1 MAKKWF
7 PYNNTEYVEECLKAY
22 LDLLDLLDL
31 LNKAITE
38 KEKEKLKQKE
48 EIQRASKV
56 DTSN

>member
-22 LDLLDLLDL
+22 LDLLDLLD
-31 LNKAITE
+31 KAIAE
-38 KEKEKLKQKE
+38 KEKEELKQKE
-48 EIQRASKV
+48 EIQRSSKV

>member
-7 PYNNTEYVEECLKAY
+7 PYNNFEYVEECLKAY
-22 LDLLDLLDL
+22 LDLLDL

-38 KEKEKLKQKE
+38 KEKEKEKLTQKK

>member
-7 PYNNTEYVEECLKAY
+7 PYNNFEYVEECLKAY
-22 LDLLDLLDL
+22 LDLLDLL
-31 LNKAITE
+31 NKAIT
-38 KEKEKLKQKE
+38 EKEKLKQKE